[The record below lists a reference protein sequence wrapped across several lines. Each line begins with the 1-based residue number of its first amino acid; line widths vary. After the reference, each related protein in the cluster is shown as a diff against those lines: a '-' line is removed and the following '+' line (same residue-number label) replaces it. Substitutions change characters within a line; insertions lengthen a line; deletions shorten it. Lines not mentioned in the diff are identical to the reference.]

1 MKVFKELPPSIYH
14 SLRLAAIPR
23 TKLLKKKRESLPVVI
38 SLTSIPP
45 RFRTL
50 HLVVRSLLTQ
60 SHQPKKIVL
69 WLNKDIKAQVPKSI
83 LKLQGELF
91 EICYSELNCSH
102 RKLIHSIERF
112 PDEVIITCD
121 DDMIYRNN
129 WLFLLYQAHLK
140 SPEHIIGNHTLYINH
155 DSQHKPM
162 PYREWKYPAGNE
174 LNKKA
179 IIPIGAWGILYPPGS
194 LAKEVLDISL
204 FLDIAPKND
213 DLWFKAMA
221 LINGRLSIEADVK
234 PDEPIPI
241 IGSQKIALKRENKD
255 NAYNDTVWRA
265 LSEHYNLASI
275 ILDQPKP
282 RP

>member
-14 SLRLAAIPR
+14 SLRLATIPR
-23 TKLLKKKRESLPVVI
+23 TKLLKQEREKLPVVV
-38 SLTSIPP
+38 SLTSIPS

-50 HLVVRSLLTQ
+50 HLVVRSLMTQ
-60 SHQPKKIVL
+60 SHHPKKIVL
-69 WLNKDIKAQVPKSI
+69 WLNEDIKSEVPNSI

-102 RKLIHSIERF
+102 RKLIHSISRF

-121 DDMIYRNN
+121 DDMIYRDN
-129 WLFLLYQAHLK
+129 WLYLLFQAHLK
-140 SPEHIIGNHTLYINH
+140 SPKHVIGNHTLYINH
-155 DSQHKPM
+155 DQQQRPL
-162 PYREWKYPAGNE
+162 PYKEWKYPIGNT
-174 LNKKA
+174 LNRKA
-179 IIPIGAWGILYPPGS
+179 IIPIGAWGILYPPNS
-194 LAKEVLDISL
+194 LSKEVLDISL

-221 LINGRLSIEADVK
+221 LINETLSIEAEVK

-255 NAYNDTVWRA
+255 NAYNDTVWQA
-265 LSEHYNLASI
+265 LSGHYNLSSI
-275 ILDQPKP
+275 ILDHPEH
-282 RP
+282 